1 FIVEVIPGKEEEFR
15 ARFMQLPCTRIGE
28 VTSGPR
34 LRIRGLTGELV
45 VDEAIDLL
53 KNSWQETMRW

>member
-1 FIVEVIPGKEEEFR
+1 
-15 ARFMQLPCTRIGE
+15 MQLPCAHIGE
-28 VTSGPR
+28 ITFGPR

-53 KNSWQETMRW
+53 KNSWQETLRW